1 MQTPVLVVISTSM
14 EMLTRS
20 NSSTTSQ
27 SYRNPIKPEGA
38 HFVEQEKMPHESH
51 ESAEYAAAFLF
62 ISRLEKSGVLQDP
75 VVGMLGRE
83 KGREEVAM

>member
-1 MQTPVLVVISTSM
+1 M

-20 NSSTTSQ
+20 NPFIFLYQKSQ
-27 SYRNPIKPEGA
+27 SYRNPMKAEGA

-62 ISRLEKSGVLQDP
+62 ISRLENSCVLQDQ
-75 VVGMLGRE
+75 VVAMLGRE